1 LLKYLTCG
9 GDVENRTL
17 VDDPDRV
24 SVEDESDAN
33 DEDRY
38 REGALIVEPPFDRD
52 ARLFRR
58 RLLLLLLLLL
68 PVVREFVTATTPN
81 PFADAASRRSP
92 AAPAATF
99 KGSRSQASSSMSTRR
114 FFCKRMAATMF

>member
-1 LLKYLTCG
+1 M
-9 GDVENRTL
+9 

-38 REGALIVEPPFDRD
+38 REGALIADPPFDRD

-58 RLLLLLLLLL
+58 RLLLLLLL
-68 PVVREFVTATTPN
+68 PVVGEFVTATTPN